1 MRWVPTSAHN
11 LRERGLVSVVIAID
25 GTAACGKGTIAKM
38 LARHYG
44 FAHLDSGAL
53 YRLVAFGVLDRGGDP
68 SNAADAVAAARRMD
82 MSAIRDP
89 RLRSAS
95 VGEASSRVA
104 AIADVRAAILDFQ
117 RQFGARPPGGLR
129 GAVIDGRDI
138 GTVICPDATAKL
150 FVDARTEVRARRRW
164 LELQA
169 QNADPLPDI
178 AAVETE
184 LRVRDARD
192 RSRAVAPL
200 RQAEDA
206 VLLDTSDLDI
216 EAAFAKALELV
227 NPSV

>member
-1 MRWVPTSAHN
+1 
-11 LRERGLVSVVIAID
+11 VSVVIAID
-25 GTAACGKGTIAKM
+25 GTAACGKGTIAKL
-38 LARHYG
+38 LARHFG

-53 YRLVAFGVLDRGGDP
+53 YRLVALGVLEARGDP
-68 SNAADAVAAARRMD
+68 SNPADAIASAGRMD

-89 RLRSAS
+89 RLRSAPA
-95 VGEASSRVA
+95 GEASSRVA
-104 AIADVRAAILDFQ
+104 AIPEVRAAVLDFQ
-117 RQFGARPPGGLR
+117 RHFGAHPPGGVR

-150 FVDARTEVRARRRW
+150 FIDARPEVRARRRW

-169 QNADPLPDI
+169 QNAGNVPDI
-178 AAVETE
+178 AAVEAE

-227 NPSV
+227 NPSVEKALAARPRG